1 MTTIK
6 TTNTKNK
13 NQPKTYYDISG
24 KLITVNQEC
33 EVITDEQ
40 IEQMMFQE
48 SYYGYNEIY
57 V

>member
-1 MTTIK
+1 MK
-6 TTNTKNK
+6 TLKDTNTKK
-13 NQPKTYYDISG
+13 EPKTYYDISG

-40 IEQMMFQE
+40 IEQMMFLE